1 MTTLQDSALANL
13 RRSIDA
19 LPERTRRAMLAG
31 LGSNTVI
38 TGAFS
43 DGSGV
48 CPMLAAHREGDRVR
62 CMSFPEAWD
71 RFTGVHGRCITRPA
85 SQGEVLTL
93 KLQLA
98 ESLAAGRAGRAGEF
112 AAVIAEHEATVAA
125 NRQFAAVEAEVAAH
139 EAQVAARQAQRE
151 AERRDEARRERRR
164 RENGGFVADF
174 AGAINEHLSIARDRR
189 GREATET
196 GLDWLFEETLVLPED
211 FDRDVAAQSGHG
223 EAETFDFSREPVTV
237 VPPPRSRG
245 RSILK

>member
-1 MTTLQDSALANL
+1 MTTLQDCALANL

-19 LPERTRRAMLAG
+19 LPERTRRAMLSG
-31 LGSNTVI
+31 IDGNTVI

-85 SQGEVLTL
+85 SKQEVLTL
-93 KLQLA
+93 KMQLE
-98 ESLAAGRAGRAGEF
+98 ESLEVRAFGGEF

-125 NRQFAAVEAEVAAH
+125 NRQHAAAQAEVAAH
-139 EAQVAARQAQRE
+139 EALVAARQAERE
-151 AERRDEARRERRR
+151 AARKDEERRERRR
-164 RENGGFVADF
+164 RESDGFVADF
-174 AGAINEHLSIARDRR
+174 SGAIREHLAIARDRR
-189 GREATET
+189 GREATQT

-211 FDRDVAAQSGHG
+211 FDRDVAPEPEHS
-223 EAETFDFSREPVTV
+223 EEFDFSQEPATV
-237 VPPPRSRG
+237 VPPARTRG

>member
-1 MTTLQDSALANL
+1 MTTPRDAALANL
-13 RRSIDA
+13 RQSIDS
-19 LPERTRRAMLAG
+19 LPERTRRAMLSG
-31 LGSNTVI
+31 LGGNTVI

-48 CPMLAAHREGDRVR
+48 CPMLAAHRQGERVR

-85 SQGEVLTL
+85 SNGEVLAL
-93 KLQLA
+93 RMQLE
-98 ESLAAGRAGRAGEF
+98 ESLDAPAGTGEF

-125 NRQFAAVEAEVAAH
+125 NRSFAAQEAEVAAH

-151 AERRDEARRERRR
+151 AERKDEERRERRR
-164 RENGGFVADF
+164 REGSGFVADF
-174 AGAINEHLSIARDRR
+174 AGAINEHLSIARGRR
-189 GREATET
+189 GREATAT

-211 FDRDVAAQSGHG
+211 FDRDAATEAGHG
-223 EAETFDFSREPVTV
+223 QAEAFDFSREPVTV
-237 VPPPRSRG
+237 VPPARTRG